1 MKAISLKSLNLT
13 KDEILN
19 APAICQNHYG
29 DYLKKEISLNEE
41 DTEKVRVW
49 QNHPENVKEGS
60 PRIEIEYFG
69 KENAY
74 TWQTV
79 KKYS

>member
-1 MKAISLKSLNLT
+1 MKAVSLKSLNLT
-13 KDEILN
+13 KDEIFN

-29 DYLKKEISLNEE
+29 DYLKREISLNKEE
-41 DTEKVRVW
+41 SEKVRVW

-60 PRIEIEYFG
+60 PKIEIEYFG

-74 TWQTV
+74 TWQV
-79 KKYS
+79 VRKYS

>member
-1 MKAISLKSLNLT
+1 MKTVSLKSLNLT
-13 KDEILN
+13 KDEIFN

-29 DYLKKEISLNEE
+29 DYLKKEISLNKEE
-41 DTEKVRVW
+41 TEKVRVW
-49 QNHPENVKEGS
+49 LNHPENVKEGS

-69 KENAY
+69 ALNGY

>member
-1 MKAISLKSLNLT
+1 MKRLSLKSLNLT
-13 KDEILN
+13 KKEIFN
-19 APAICQNHYG
+19 APAISQNHFG
-29 DYLKKEISLNEE
+29 DFLKKEISLNEE
-41 DTEKVRVW
+41 ETEKVRVW

-79 KKYS
+79 NKYS

>member
-13 KDEILN
+13 KKEILN

-29 DYLKKEISLNEE
+29 DYLKIEISLNEE
-41 DTEKVRVW
+41 ETEKVRVW
-49 QNHPENVKEGS
+49 ENHPDNVKEGS
-60 PRIEIEYFG
+60 PKIEIEYFG
-69 KENAY
+69 KHNAY

>member
-1 MKAISLKSLNLT
+1 MKTISLKSLNLT
-13 KDEILN
+13 KEEILT

-29 DYLKKEISLNEE
+29 DFLKKEIALNEE
-41 DTEKVRVW
+41 GTEKARVW
-49 QNHPENVKEGS
+49 ENHPENVKEGS

-74 TWQTV
+74 IWQTV

>member
-1 MKAISLKSLNLT
+1 MKTVSLKSLNLT
-13 KDEILN
+13 KDEIFN

-29 DYLKKEISLNEE
+29 DYLKKEISLNKEE
-41 DTEKVRVW
+41 TEKVRVW
-49 QNHPENVKEGS
+49 ENHPENVKEGC

-74 TWQTV
+74 TWHTV